1 MDCSREIYSIQVSS
15 YGATS
20 NVSFVGTLNT
30 PVKNIVKAEL
40 VTTSLSCSSSNIAYV
55 VVDELVTRFNDYAVA
70 QPADNDSAS
79 HNLNS
84 TSSVLRN
91 TFGSVY
97 NDDHTVKNRITY
109 YNRYPITAD
118 FFNPINELS
127 KLTIKLYDHTGTLLT
142 DEGFNFLTFR
152 FTCLHHNLC

>member
-20 NVSFVGTLNT
+20 NVNFVGTLNT

-40 VTTSLSCSSSNIAYV
+40 VTTSLSCGSSNIAYV

-91 TFGSVY
+91 TFGTVY

-127 KLTIKLYDHTGTLLT
+127 KLSIKLYDHTGAFLT
-142 DEGFNFLTFR
+142 DEGLNFMTFR

>member
-1 MDCSREIYSIQVSS
+1 MSS

-142 DEGFNFLTFR
+142 DEGLNFMTFR